1 MRYKHYL
8 PFPEARGFFL
18 FSCNGLLSICCD
30 AALAARY
37 DLSSIRSTDTE
48 FVQTGRAYLHRCA
61 AGLSEVYRTS

>member
-8 PFPEARGFFL
+8 PFPEAQGIL
-18 FSCNGLLSICCD
+18 SSCNGLLSICCD

-37 DLSSIRSTDTE
+37 DLSSIRPNDTE

-61 AGLSEVYRTS
+61 AGLSGVYRTS